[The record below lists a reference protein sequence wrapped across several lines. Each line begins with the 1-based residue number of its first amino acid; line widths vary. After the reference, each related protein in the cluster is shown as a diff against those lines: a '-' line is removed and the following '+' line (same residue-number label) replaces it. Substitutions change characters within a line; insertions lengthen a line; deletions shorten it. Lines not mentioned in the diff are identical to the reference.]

1 VWKIGNAVDQDLSE
15 LRKVLEEVK
24 SSGVGQDSYVTE
36 SSAGYEGES
45 GPKFVQALASW
56 CTRLNDSR
64 MSAYKAL
71 TSAAKY
77 DEPAEQDVDLL
88 AAAIEEAKACG
99 VDHPTFAMKKVAPS
113 DPSAEVHYGSAQVV
127 KASAW
132 LLAVKTMRAE
142 ATEALCAVFQSEMI
156 EQVSVLDGS

>member
-1 VWKIGNAVDQDLSE
+1 MSLLTGGIVMAQMAGQKSDELISQCKERLDRVLDRRKLAVESARAVWKIGNAVDQDLSE
-15 LRKVLEEVK
+15 LRKALEEVK

-71 TSAAKY
+71 TSAAKS
-77 DEPAEQDVDLL
+77 ASSFVSR
-88 AAAIEEAKACG
+88 
-99 VDHPTFAMKKVAPS
+99 VMS
-113 DPSAEVHYGSAQVV
+113 DGESAFG
-127 KASAW
+127 
-132 LLAVKTMRAE
+132 
-142 ATEALCAVFQSEMI
+142 
-156 EQVSVLDGS
+156 LDGSTCRVRSTTALSAAVLLRCRSRS